1 LVENIFDVSDKTEN
15 DEYYKD
21 YLILKIKIAKE

>member
-1 LVENIFDVSDKTEN
+1 LVENIFDASDKIKN

-21 YLILKIKIAKE
+21 YVILKLKIAKE